1 MLRATLKSLLA
12 RKVRLVLSAM
22 SIVLGVSFVSG
33 AFVLTDSLGKTFD
46 DLFSTLNKNVAVD
59 VRGTP
64 VLESS
69 LADGTTGSRHPL
81 PVSLL
86 ETVRGVEGVAE
97 AQPGIAGIAQLV
109 DSQGKAVSTGGA
121 PTLGFNW
128 YDSTRLSAATVVD
141 GRGPTADDEI
151 VINRSLAEEAGY
163 TVGDSAP
170 VLTEGPTRTYRIVGI
185 VAFEDGQGSL
195 AGSTNV
201 FFTQATAHEV
211 LAREGVYDEILVAAE
226 DGVSQEQLRDRVAEV
241 LPGRTEALTG
251 EAYAEEQSSDVKD
264 ALGFFSTFLLVFAVI
279 ALFVGA
285 FIIFNTFSM
294 LVAQRTRELALLR
307 ALGASR
313 GQVTRSVLL
322 EAVVVGALSSLI
334 GLAVGVGVAA
344 LLRWAFGA
352 IGAELPDGPTVIAT
366 RTVVAAFAVGIL
378 VTAVAALL
386 PARRASKV
394 PPLAALRDA
403 ATPDR
408 SLTRQTVAGAVLLG
422 AGVVALAFALNGA
435 ALWILGLGTFLAF
448 IGVALLSPLVS
459 RPIAGAVG
467 GLFARALPGRLGRQN
482 SLRNPRRTA
491 STAAA
496 LMVGLAL
503 VSAVSVLGASLKASV
518 EKIIDGA
525 IGADFVLSGEGPGFP
540 DDVMTRVAAAPG
552 VASVAGVKM
561 DAVQVDGSAQYVTAL
576 DPQTFGS
583 SVTLVQNTGS
593 VDTVTPQTVLLS
605 HGKSQDLGIGA
616 GDSVTVQFAKGA
628 PRAFS
633 VAGTYDDNE
642 LVGDFV
648 FDASVASSFLSQRNV
663 AALVQLSDGA
673 DAAAARSAI
682 DAQLTSYPN
691 VDVQDRSEFVDET
704 ASQIDVIVSIISILL
719 LLSVIIAVLGVVN
732 TLALSVI
739 ERTRELGLLRA
750 VGMSRRQVKRMIRVE
765 SVIISVFGG
774 VLGLVVGAAFGVA
787 LQQALEDEG
796 VTELRFPL
804 LRLVIFLLLAAV
816 AGVAAAWLPAR
827 RASRLNVLGAIATE

>member
-1 MLRATLKSLLA
+1 
-12 RKVRLVLSAM
+12 
-22 SIVLGVSFVSG
+22 
-33 AFVLTDSLGKTFD
+33 
-46 DLFSTLNKNVAVD
+46 
-59 VRGTP
+59 
-64 VLESS
+64 
-69 LADGTTGSRHPL
+69 
-81 PVSLL
+81 
-86 ETVRGVEGVAE
+86 
-97 AQPGIAGIAQLV
+97 
-109 DSQGKAVSTGGA
+109 
-121 PTLGFNW
+121 
-128 YDSTRLSAATVVD
+128 
-141 GRGPTADDEI
+141 
-151 VINRSLAEEAGY
+151 
-163 TVGDSAP
+163 
-170 VLTEGPTRTYRIVGI
+170 
-185 VAFEDGQGSL
+185 
-195 AGSTNV
+195 
-201 FFTQATAHEV
+201 
-211 LAREGVYDEILVAAE
+211 
-226 DGVSQEQLRDRVAEV
+226 
-241 LPGRTEALTG
+241 
-251 EAYAEEQSSDVKD
+251 
-264 ALGFFSTFLLVFAVI
+264 
-279 ALFVGA
+279 
-285 FIIFNTFSM
+285 
-294 LVAQRTRELALLR
+294 
-307 ALGASR
+307 
-313 GQVTRSVLL
+313 
-322 EAVVVGALSSLI
+322 
-334 GLAVGVGVAA
+334 
-344 LLRWAFGA
+344 
-352 IGAELPDGPTVIAT
+352 
-366 RTVVAAFAVGIL
+366 
-378 VTAVAALL
+378 
-386 PARRASKV
+386 V